1 MNSRAGVDLQLDSQE
16 LFGRGGAGKSRLKN
30 HFWKGGTVRRN
41 ADQESTG
48 RETKLPRLERAD
60 FIFLP
65 SMVLCVPFIYVD
77 WVGFTVRHPI
87 FGVPWAAY
95 VLAGIVYF
103 LLRFRKRR
111 PSGRRNVISIGGFG
125 NVNSTPAHKGP
136 ASRFSFRKSK
146 IMDWLSILAPVV
158 FVGCLLVILI
168 RFA

>member
-1 MNSRAGVDLQLDSQE
+1 M
-16 LFGRGGAGKSRLKN
+16 
-30 HFWKGGTVRRN
+30 RRN
-41 ADQESTG
+41 SDVEWTG
-48 RETKLPRLERAD
+48 REMRPPRLKRAD

-77 WVGFTVRHPI
+77 WVGFIVRRPI

-111 PSGRRNVISIGGFG
+111 PSGRRNAVSIGGFG
-125 NVNSTPAHKGP
+125 NVDSAPAHKGP
-136 ASRFSFRKSK
+136 ASKFSFRKLK
-146 IMDWLSILAPVV
+146 MMDWLSILAPVV

-168 RFA
+168 RYA